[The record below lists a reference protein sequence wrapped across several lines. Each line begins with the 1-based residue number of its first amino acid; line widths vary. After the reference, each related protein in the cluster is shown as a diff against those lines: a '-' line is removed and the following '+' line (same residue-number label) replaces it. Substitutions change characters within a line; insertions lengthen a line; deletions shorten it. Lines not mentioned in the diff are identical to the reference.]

1 MIGSLPVFYI
11 FFIGALFLF
20 LTKGKLHKY
29 IFIALPLIVFVAIVF
44 TPDEI
49 VINGSFLGL
58 NLKFLYIDKLSKV
71 WGYIFAIMA
80 FVSAIF
86 AYHNN
91 DTRENVYS
99 TLYVGSSFG
108 VIFAGNLLTLFIFW
122 EIMAITSTMIIFSGK
137 SAQATKAGF
146 RYLLVHAVGGQ
157 LLFAGLLLYYY
168 NTGSLEFGYLGL
180 KDTAT
185 FLIMLSFAINAAV
198 FPISAWLPDA
208 YPESSVTGTVFLSAY
223 TSKTAVY
230 VLARSF
236 PGEDILL
243 YAGAIMAI
251 YGIIYAILEND
262 IRRVLAYSIINQV
275 GFMLVAVGIGTELA
289 INGAAAHAFAHILY
303 KALLMMGAGAVIY
316 RTGISKISNLG
327 GLYKSMP
334 LTFLFTT
341 IGAAT
346 ISAFPFTSGFV
357 SKSLILAST
366 GEAHKTLAYHVLLI
380 ASAGAIAKVGLKL
393 PYFVFL
399 NRDANL
405 RPKEAPLNMLLSMGL
420 VSFLCIFLGV
430 YPQLLYNILPF
441 ELNYKV
447 YTASHVVMQ
456 LQILMF
462 SAAAFFFMLPML
474 KKTETITLDTDWF
487 YRKGAALFIKFVDR
501 YIIRY
506 GAMIKEVLFVKI
518 PELSAAIFKNPS
530 GYAKVIYNMVYY
542 KVFEDDLKKYEEYKA
557 KLKNIETVKVG
568 VHLGDAM
575 LWVTIFIIF
584 YLVIYYL
591 YV

>member
-20 LTKGKLHKY
+20 LTKGRLHKY
-29 IFIALPLIVFVAIVF
+29 IFIALPLVVFVALIF
-44 TPDEI
+44 TPDEL

-122 EIMAITSTMIIFSGK
+122 EIMAITSTMIIFSRK
-137 SAQATKAGF
+137 STQATKAGF

-208 YPESSVTGTVFLSAY
+208 YPESTVTGTVFLSAY

-236 PGEDILL
+236 PGEDLLL

-393 PYFVFL
+393 PYFVFF
-399 NRDANL
+399 NKDANL

-487 YRKGAALFIKFVDR
+487 YRKGAVLFIKFVDR

-506 GAMIKEVLFVKI
+506 GEMIKEVLFVRI
-518 PELSAAIFKNPS
+518 PELLAAIFKNPG

-557 KLKNIETVKVG
+557 KLKNIETVKVD
-568 VHLGDAM
+568 VHLGDSM

>member
-1 MIGSLPVFYI
+1 MIGSFPVFYI
-11 FFIGALFLF
+11 FFIGAVFLF

-29 IFIALPLIVFVAIVF
+29 IFIALPLVVLVALIF
-44 TPDEI
+44 TPDEL

-58 NLKFLYIDKLSKV
+58 NLKFLYIDRLSKV

-91 DTRENVYS
+91 DTKENVYS

-108 VIFAGNLLTLFIFW
+108 VIFAGNLLTLFVFW

-208 YPESSVTGTVFLSAY
+208 YPESTVTGTVFLSAY

-230 VLARSF
+230 VLARGF
-236 PGEDILL
+236 PGEEILL
-243 YAGAIMAI
+243 YAGAVMAI

-275 GFMLVAVGIGTELA
+275 GFMLVAVGIGTNLA

-316 RTGISKISNLG
+316 RTGISKISKLG

-334 LTFLFTT
+334 YTFLFTA

-366 GEAHKTLAYHVLLI
+366 GESHKTLAYHVLLI

-399 NRDANL
+399 NKDSNL

-430 YPQLLYNILPF
+430 YPQMLYKILPF
-441 ELNYKV
+441 EVDYTV

-456 LQILMF
+456 LQILLF

-474 KKTETITLDTDWF
+474 KKSETITLDTDWF
-487 YRKGAALFIKFVDR
+487 YRKGAVVLVKFVDR

-506 GAMIKEVLFVKI
+506 GEMLKKVLFVRI
-518 PELSAAIFKNPS
+518 PELSAAIFKNPA
-530 GYAKVIYNMVYY
+530 GYAKVIYNILYY
-542 KVFEDDLKKYEEYKA
+542 KVFVDDLKKYEEYKA
-557 KLKNIETVKVG
+557 KLKNIETVKVD
-568 VHLGDAM
+568 VHLGDSM

-584 YLVIYYL
+584 YLIIYYL